1 MVLVAA
7 MVFSLAYYNVPQE
20 EDRKGY
26 EEIPESAFELLDDGN
41 RTVSM
46 IDEVCV

>member
-26 EEIPESAFELLDDGN
+26 EETAFELLDDGN